1 MLMIIT
7 ARATALSDRVLLQLV
22 IPMSNPM
29 SNPGAKLWLREST
42 QSRMESR
49 ITTERVKGN

>member
-22 IPMSNPM
+22 IPM